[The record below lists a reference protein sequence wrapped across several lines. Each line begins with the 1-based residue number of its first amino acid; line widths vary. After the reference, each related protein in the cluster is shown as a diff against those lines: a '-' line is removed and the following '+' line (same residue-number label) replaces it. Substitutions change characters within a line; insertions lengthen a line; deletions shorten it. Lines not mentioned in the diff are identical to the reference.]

1 MFILQ
6 DLVILF
12 TSSKIY
18 LINLSGSAFF
28 SMYFIQPTRNIPN
41 LDQVLNTLPSLHMI
55 RIEELAQLD
64 PTIIA
69 IADVQDYLDHQWNSP
84 TVVLAYEHEGA
95 ELSQAWELGALAG
108 WLWNSLPLDPESALS
123 KIDAQYKR
131 NQDSRDL
138 PSAAELQKKLLP
150 NPIELQNY
158 KVETLFQPSAYLS
171 GDWYDYW
178 KISDKEI
185 MFYLADVSGHGV
197 TSSLLT
203 SWMAAFHGR
212 SKTPRELIKKLN
224 GMLVQENIEKHITM
238 IAGILNLETHTLKWS
253 SAGHYPPPIIF
264 EQNQAPRVLNTSS
277 FPLGL
282 TEDLEVEEMECTLSK
297 HARFIICSDGA
308 LEPFPGGLNEQFAQ
322 LVYHLQNQS
331 FRAPDHVADDIAIL
345 SLRRMN

>member
-1 MFILQ
+1 
-6 DLVILF
+6 
-12 TSSKIY
+12 
-18 LINLSGSAFF
+18 
-28 SMYFIQPTRNIPN
+28 MYFIQPSRHIPY
-41 LDQVLNTLPSLHMI
+41 LEQVLDTLPSVQMI
-55 RIEELAQLD
+55 RIEDIDLYDQ
-64 PTIIA
+64 TIIA
-69 IADVQDYLDHQWNSP
+69 IADIQDYLDYKWTLP
-84 TVVLAYEHEGA
+84 TIVLAFENEGSA
-95 ELSQAWELGALAG
+95 LAQAWELGALAG
-108 WLWNSLPLDPESALS
+108 WMWNKLPSNPQQSLL

-138 PSAAELQKKLLP
+138 PSAAELQKRLLP

-158 KVETLFQPSAYLS
+158 TVETFFQPSAYLS
-171 GDWYDYW
+171 GDWFDYW
-178 KISDKEI
+178 KISDKEV

-212 SKTPRELIKKLN
+212 AKTPRGLIKKLN

-238 IAGILNLETHTLKWS
+238 IAGILNLETHQLRWS
-253 SAGHYPPPIIF
+253 SAGHYPPAIIF
-264 EQNQAPRVLNTSS
+264 EPNQAPKILHTSS

-282 TEDLEVEEMECTLSK
+282 TEELEVEEHECVLNR

-308 LEPFPGGLNEQFAQ
+308 LEPFNGGLNDQFTQ

-331 FRAPDHVADDIAIL
+331 FEAPEHVADDIAIL

>member
-1 MFILQ
+1 
-6 DLVILF
+6 
-12 TSSKIY
+12 
-18 LINLSGSAFF
+18 
-28 SMYFIQPTRNIPN
+28 MYFIQPSRHIPY
-41 LDQVLNTLPSLHMI
+41 LEQVLDTLPSVQMI
-55 RIEELAQLD
+55 RIEDIDLYD

-69 IADVQDYLDHQWNSP
+69 IADIQDYLDYKWTLP
-84 TVVLAYEHEGA
+84 TIVLAFENEGSA
-95 ELSQAWELGALAG
+95 LAQAWELGALAG
-108 WLWNSLPLDPESALS
+108 WMWNKLPSNPQQSLL

-138 PSAAELQKKLLP
+138 PSAAELQKRLLP

-158 KVETLFQPSAYLS
+158 TVETFFQPSAYLS
-171 GDWYDYW
+171 GDWFDYW
-178 KISDKEI
+178 KISDKEV

-212 SKTPRELIKKLN
+212 AKTPRGLIKKLN

-238 IAGILNLETHTLKWS
+238 IAGILNLETHQLRWS
-253 SAGHYPPPIIF
+253 RAGHYPPAIIF
-264 EQNQAPRVLNTSS
+264 EPNQAPKILHTSS

-282 TEDLEVEEMECTLSK
+282 TEELEVEEHECVLNR

-308 LEPFPGGLNEQFAQ
+308 LEPFNGGLNDQFTQ

-331 FRAPDHVADDIAIL
+331 FEAPEHVADDIAIL

>member
-1 MFILQ
+1 
-6 DLVILF
+6 
-12 TSSKIY
+12 
-18 LINLSGSAFF
+18 
-28 SMYFIQPTRNIPN
+28 MYFIQPSRHIPC
-41 LDQVLNTLPSLHMI
+41 LEQVLDTLPSVQMI
-55 RIEELAQLD
+55 RIEDIDLYD

-69 IADVQDYLDHQWNSP
+69 IADIQDYLDYKWTLP
-84 TVVLAYEHEGA
+84 TIVLAFENEGSA
-95 ELSQAWELGALAG
+95 LAQAWELGALAG
-108 WLWNSLPLDPESALS
+108 WMWNKLPSNPQQSLL

-138 PSAAELQKKLLP
+138 PSAAELQKRLLP
-150 NPIELQNY
+150 NAIELQNY
-158 KVETLFQPSAYLS
+158 TVETFFQPSAYLS
-171 GDWYDYW
+171 GDWFDYW
-178 KISDKEI
+178 KISDKEV

-212 SKTPRELIKKLN
+212 AKTPRGLIKKLN

-238 IAGILNLETHTLKWS
+238 IAGILNLETHQLRWS
-253 SAGHYPPPIIF
+253 SAGHYPPAIIF
-264 EQNQAPRVLNTSS
+264 EPNQAPKISHTSS

-282 TEDLEVEEMECTLSK
+282 TEELEVEEHECVLNR

-308 LEPFPGGLNEQFAQ
+308 LEPFNGGLNDQFTQ

-331 FRAPDHVADDIAIL
+331 FEAPEHVADDIAIL

>member
-1 MFILQ
+1 
-6 DLVILF
+6 
-12 TSSKIY
+12 
-18 LINLSGSAFF
+18 
-28 SMYFIQPTRNIPN
+28 MYFIQPTRDIPY
-41 LDQVLNTLPSLHMI
+41 LDQLLAALPTVQIIH
-55 RIEELAQLD
+55 IEDLDLYD

-69 IADVQDYLDHQWNSP
+69 IADVADYLECQWTLP
-84 TVVLAYEHEGA
+84 TVVVAFENEGVA
-95 ELSQAWELGALAG
+95 LSQAWEQGALAG
-108 WLWNSLPLDPESALS
+108 WIWNKLPTSLHTALI

-138 PSAAELQKKLLP
+138 PSAAELQKRLLP
-150 NPIELQNY
+150 NPIELLNY

-224 GMLVQENIEKHITM
+224 GMLMQENIEKHITM
-238 IAGILNLETHTLKWS
+238 LAGILNLETHQLRWS
-253 SAGHYPPPIIF
+253 SAGHYPPAILIEP
-264 EQNQAPRVLNTSS
+264 NQEPKILTTSS

-282 TEDLEVEEMECTLSK
+282 TEDLEVEEFECVLNR

-308 LEPFPGGLNEQFAQ
+308 LEPFDGGLSEQMGQ
-322 LVYHLQNQS
+322 LVHHLQNQS
-331 FRAPDHVADDIAIL
+331 FQAPEHVADDIAIL
-345 SLRRMN
+345 SLHRMN

>member
-1 MFILQ
+1 
-6 DLVILF
+6 
-12 TSSKIY
+12 
-18 LINLSGSAFF
+18 
-28 SMYFIQPTRNIPN
+28 MYFIQPSRHIPY
-41 LDQVLNTLPSLHMI
+41 LEQVLDTLPSVQMI
-55 RIEELAQLD
+55 RIEDIDLYD

-69 IADVQDYLDHQWNSP
+69 IADIQDYLDYKWTLP
-84 TVVLAYEHEGA
+84 TIVLAFENEGSA
-95 ELSQAWELGALAG
+95 LAQAWELGALAG
-108 WLWNSLPLDPESALS
+108 WMWNKLPSNPQQSLL

-138 PSAAELQKKLLP
+138 PSAAEVQKRLLP

-158 KVETLFQPSAYLS
+158 TVETFFQPSAYLS
-171 GDWYDYW
+171 GDWFDYW
-178 KISDKEI
+178 KISDKEV

-212 SKTPRELIKKLN
+212 AKTPRGLIKKLN

-238 IAGILNLETHTLKWS
+238 IAGILNLETHQLRWS
-253 SAGHYPPPIIF
+253 SAGHYPPAIIF
-264 EQNQAPRVLNTSS
+264 EPNQVPKILHTSS

-282 TEDLEVEEMECTLSK
+282 TEELEVEEHECVLNR

-308 LEPFPGGLNEQFAQ
+308 LEPFNGGLNDQFTQ

-331 FRAPDHVADDIAIL
+331 FEAPEHVADDIAIL

>member
-1 MFILQ
+1 
-6 DLVILF
+6 
-12 TSSKIY
+12 
-18 LINLSGSAFF
+18 
-28 SMYFIQPTRNIPN
+28 MYFIQPSRHIPY
-41 LDQVLNTLPSLHMI
+41 LEQVLDTLPSVQMI
-55 RIEELAQLD
+55 RIEDLDLYD

-69 IADVQDYLDHQWNSP
+69 IADIQDYLDYKWTLP
-84 TVVLAYEHEGA
+84 TIVLAFENEGSA
-95 ELSQAWELGALAG
+95 LAQAWELGALAG
-108 WLWNSLPLDPESALS
+108 WMWNKLPSNPQQSLL

-138 PSAAELQKKLLP
+138 PSAAELQKRLLP

-158 KVETLFQPSAYLS
+158 TVETFFQPSAYLS
-171 GDWYDYW
+171 GDWFDYW
-178 KISDKEI
+178 KISDKEV

-212 SKTPRELIKKLN
+212 AKTPRGLIKKLN

-238 IAGILNLETHTLKWS
+238 IAGILNLETHQLRWS
-253 SAGHYPPPIIF
+253 SAGHYPPAIIF
-264 EQNQAPRVLNTSS
+264 EPNQAPKILHTSS

-282 TEDLEVEEMECTLSK
+282 TEELEVEEHECVLNR

-308 LEPFPGGLNEQFAQ
+308 LEPFNGGLNDQFTQ

-331 FRAPDHVADDIAIL
+331 FEAPEHVADDIAIL

>member
-1 MFILQ
+1 
-6 DLVILF
+6 
-12 TSSKIY
+12 
-18 LINLSGSAFF
+18 
-28 SMYFIQPTRNIPN
+28 MYFIQPSRHIPY
-41 LDQVLNTLPSLHMI
+41 LEQVLDTLPSVQMI
-55 RIEELAQLD
+55 RIEDIDLYD

-69 IADVQDYLDHQWNSP
+69 IADIQDYLDYKWTLP
-84 TVVLAYEHEGA
+84 TIVLAFENEGSA
-95 ELSQAWELGALAG
+95 LAQAWELGALAG
-108 WLWNSLPLDPESALS
+108 WMWNKLPSNPQQSFL

-138 PSAAELQKKLLP
+138 PSAAELQKRLLP

-158 KVETLFQPSAYLS
+158 TVETFFQPSAYLS
-171 GDWYDYW
+171 GDWFDYW
-178 KISDKEI
+178 KISDKEV

-212 SKTPRELIKKLN
+212 AKTPRELIKKLN

-238 IAGILNLETHTLKWS
+238 IAGILNLETHQLRWS
-253 SAGHYPPPIIF
+253 SAGHYPPAIIF
-264 EQNQAPRVLNTSS
+264 EPNQAPKILHTSS

-282 TEDLEVEEMECTLSK
+282 TEELEVEEHECVLNR

-308 LEPFPGGLNEQFAQ
+308 LEPFNGGLNDQFTQ

-331 FRAPDHVADDIAIL
+331 FEAPEHVADDIAIL

>member
-1 MFILQ
+1 
-6 DLVILF
+6 
-12 TSSKIY
+12 
-18 LINLSGSAFF
+18 
-28 SMYFIQPTRNIPN
+28 MYFIQPTRDIPY
-41 LDQVLNTLPSLHMI
+41 LDQLLAALPTVQIIHL
-55 RIEELAQLD
+55 EDLDLYD

-69 IADVQDYLDHQWNSP
+69 IADVADYLECQWTLP
-84 TVVLAYEHEGA
+84 TVVLAFENEGA
-95 ELSQAWELGALAG
+95 SLSQAWEQGALAG
-108 WLWNSLPLDPESALS
+108 WIWNKLPTSLHTSLI

-131 NQDSRDL
+131 NQGSRDL
-138 PSAAELQKKLLP
+138 PSAAELQKRLLP
-150 NPIELQNY
+150 NPIELLNY

-224 GMLVQENIEKHITM
+224 GMLMQENIEKHITM
-238 IAGILNLETHTLKWS
+238 LAGILNLETHQLRWS
-253 SAGHYPPPIIF
+253 SAGHYPPAILIEP
-264 EQNQAPRVLNTSS
+264 NQEPKILTTSS

-282 TEDLEVEEMECTLSK
+282 TEDLEVEEFECVLNR

-308 LEPFPGGLNEQFAQ
+308 LEPFDGGLSEQMGQ
-322 LVYHLQNQS
+322 LVHHLQNQS
-331 FRAPDHVADDIAIL
+331 FQAPEHVADDIAIL
-345 SLRRMN
+345 SLHRMN

>member
-1 MFILQ
+1 
-6 DLVILF
+6 
-12 TSSKIY
+12 
-18 LINLSGSAFF
+18 
-28 SMYFIQPTRNIPN
+28 MYFIQPSRHIPC
-41 LDQVLNTLPSLHMI
+41 LEQVLDTLPSVQMI
-55 RIEELAQLD
+55 RIEDIDLYD

-69 IADVQDYLDHQWNSP
+69 IADIQDYLDYKWTLP
-84 TVVLAYEHEGA
+84 TIVIAFENEGSALA
-95 ELSQAWELGALAG
+95 QAWELGALAG
-108 WLWNSLPLDPESALS
+108 WMWNKLPSNPQQSLL

-138 PSAAELQKKLLP
+138 PSAAELQKRLLP

-158 KVETLFQPSAYLS
+158 TVETFFQPSAYLS
-171 GDWYDYW
+171 GDWFDYW
-178 KISDKEI
+178 KISDKEV

-212 SKTPRELIKKLN
+212 AKTPRGLIKKLN

-238 IAGILNLETHTLKWS
+238 IAGILNLETHQLRWS
-253 SAGHYPPPIIF
+253 SAGHYPPAIIF
-264 EQNQAPRVLNTSS
+264 EPNQAPKILHTSS

-282 TEDLEVEEMECTLSK
+282 TEELEVEEHECVLNR

-308 LEPFPGGLNEQFAQ
+308 LEPFNGGLNDQFTQ

-331 FRAPDHVADDIAIL
+331 FEAPEHVADDIAIL

>member
-1 MFILQ
+1 MHNILIKG
-6 DLVILF
+6 LP
-12 TSSKIY
+12 TS
-18 LINLSGSAFF
+18 
-28 SMYFIQPTRNIPN
+28 SMYFIQPTRQISS
-41 LDQVLNTLPSLHMI
+41 LEQVLDVLPSVQMI
-55 RIEELAQLD
+55 NIEDIHLYD

-69 IADVQDYLDHQWNSP
+69 IADVHDYLQYQWSLP
-84 TVVLAYEHEGA
+84 TIVIAEENEGT

-108 WLWNSLPLDPESALS
+108 WVWTKLPVNLEGSLL

-197 TSSLLT
+197 TSLLLT

-238 IAGILNLETHTLKWS
+238 LAGILNLETHELKWS

-264 EQNQAPRVLNTSS
+264 EPNQAPRVLNTSS

-282 TEDLEVEEMECTLSK
+282 TEDLEVEEMVCTLTK

-308 LEPFPGGLNEQFAQ
+308 LEPFDGGLNEQFAQ

-331 FRAPDHVADDIAIL
+331 FQAPDHVADDIAIL

>member
-1 MFILQ
+1 
-6 DLVILF
+6 
-12 TSSKIY
+12 
-18 LINLSGSAFF
+18 
-28 SMYFIQPTRNIPN
+28 MYFIQPSRHIPC
-41 LDQVLNTLPSLHMI
+41 LEQVLDTLPSVQMI
-55 RIEELAQLD
+55 RIEDIDLYD

-69 IADVQDYLDHQWNSP
+69 IADIQDYLDYKWTLP
-84 TVVLAYEHEGA
+84 TIVLAFENEGSA
-95 ELSQAWELGALAG
+95 LAQAWELGALAG
-108 WLWNSLPLDPESALS
+108 WMWNKLPSNPQQSLL

-138 PSAAELQKKLLP
+138 PSAAELQKRLLP

-158 KVETLFQPSAYLS
+158 TVETFFQPSAYLS
-171 GDWYDYW
+171 GDWFDYW
-178 KISDKEI
+178 KISDKEV

-212 SKTPRELIKKLN
+212 AKTQRGLIKKLN

-238 IAGILNLETHTLKWS
+238 IAGILNLETHQLRWS
-253 SAGHYPPPIIF
+253 SAGHYPPAILF
-264 EQNQAPRVLNTSS
+264 EPHKPPKILSTSS

-282 TEDLEVEEMECTLSK
+282 TDDLEVEEFECYLNQ

-308 LEPFPGGLNEQFAQ
+308 LEPFDGGLNDQFTQ

-331 FRAPDHVADDIAIL
+331 FEAPEHVADDIAIL

>member
-1 MFILQ
+1 
-6 DLVILF
+6 
-12 TSSKIY
+12 
-18 LINLSGSAFF
+18 
-28 SMYFIQPTRNIPN
+28 MYFIQPSRHIPY
-41 LDQVLNTLPSLHMI
+41 LEQVLDTLPSVQMI
-55 RIEELAQLD
+55 RIEDIDLYD

-69 IADVQDYLDHQWNSP
+69 IADIQDYLDYKWTLP
-84 TVVLAYEHEGA
+84 TIVLAFENEGSA
-95 ELSQAWELGALAG
+95 LAQAWELGALAG
-108 WLWNSLPLDPESALS
+108 WMWNKLPSNPQQSLL
-123 KIDAQYKR
+123 KIDAQYKH

-138 PSAAELQKKLLP
+138 PSAAELQKRLLP

-158 KVETLFQPSAYLS
+158 TVETFFQPSAYLS
-171 GDWYDYW
+171 GDWFDYW
-178 KISDKEI
+178 KISDKEV

-212 SKTPRELIKKLN
+212 AKTPRGLIKKLN

-238 IAGILNLETHTLKWS
+238 IAGILNLETHQLRWS
-253 SAGHYPPPIIF
+253 SAGHYPPAIIF
-264 EQNQAPRVLNTSS
+264 EPNQAPKILHTSS

-282 TEDLEVEEMECTLSK
+282 TEELEVEEHECVLNR

-308 LEPFPGGLNEQFAQ
+308 LEPFNGGLNDQFTQ

-331 FRAPDHVADDIAIL
+331 FEAPEHVADDIAIL

>member
-1 MFILQ
+1 
-6 DLVILF
+6 
-12 TSSKIY
+12 
-18 LINLSGSAFF
+18 
-28 SMYFIQPTRNIPN
+28 MYFIQPSRHIPY
-41 LDQVLNTLPSLHMI
+41 LEQVLDTLPSVQMI
-55 RIEELAQLD
+55 RIEDIDLYD

-69 IADVQDYLDHQWNSP
+69 IADIQDYLDYKWTLP
-84 TVVLAYEHEGA
+84 TIVLAFENEGSA
-95 ELSQAWELGALAG
+95 LAQAWELGALAG
-108 WLWNSLPLDPESALS
+108 WMWNKLPSNPQQSLL

-138 PSAAELQKKLLP
+138 TSAAELQKRLLP

-158 KVETLFQPSAYLS
+158 TVETFFQPSAYLS
-171 GDWYDYW
+171 GDWFDYW
-178 KISDKEI
+178 KISDKEV

-212 SKTPRELIKKLN
+212 AKTPRGLIKKLN

-238 IAGILNLETHTLKWS
+238 IAGILNLETHQLRWS
-253 SAGHYPPPIIF
+253 SAGHYPPAIIF
-264 EQNQAPRVLNTSS
+264 EPNQAPKILHTSS

-282 TEDLEVEEMECTLSK
+282 TEELEVEEHECVLNR

-308 LEPFPGGLNEQFAQ
+308 LEPFNGGLNDQFTQ

-331 FRAPDHVADDIAIL
+331 FEAPEHVADDIAIL

>member
-1 MFILQ
+1 
-6 DLVILF
+6 
-12 TSSKIY
+12 
-18 LINLSGSAFF
+18 
-28 SMYFIQPTRNIPN
+28 MYFIQPTRVIPH
-41 LDQVLNTLPSLHMI
+41 LQHVLETLPSVQMI
-55 RIEELAQLD
+55 CIEDISLYD

-69 IADVQDYLDHQWNSP
+69 IADVQDYLTYKWNLP
-84 TVVLAYEHEGA
+84 TIVLAFDSEGTA
-95 ELSQAWELGALAG
+95 LAQAWEMGALAG
-108 WLWNSLPLDPESALS
+108 WLWNQLPENPQKALS

-138 PSAAELQKKLLP
+138 PSAAELQKRLLP
-150 NPIELQNY
+150 NPIELTNY

-171 GDWYDYW
+171 GDWFDYW

-212 SKTPRELIKKLN
+212 SKSPRELIKKLN

-238 IAGILNLETHTLKWS
+238 ISGILNLETHQLRWS
-253 SAGHYPPPIIF
+253 SAGHYPPAIIF
-264 EQNQAPRVLNTSS
+264 ELNQTPIVLNTSS

-282 TEDLEVEEMECTLSK
+282 TEDLEVEEFECVLNR

-308 LEPFPGGLNEQFAQ
+308 LEPFDGGLSEQFEQ
-322 LVYHLQNQS
+322 LVYHLKNQS
-331 FRAPDHVADDIAIL
+331 FQAPEHVADDIAIL
-345 SLRRMN
+345 SLKRIN

>member
-1 MFILQ
+1 
-6 DLVILF
+6 
-12 TSSKIY
+12 
-18 LINLSGSAFF
+18 
-28 SMYFIQPTRNIPN
+28 MYFIQPSRHIPY
-41 LDQVLNTLPSLHMI
+41 LEQVLDTLPSVQMI
-55 RIEELAQLD
+55 RIEDIDLYD

-69 IADVQDYLDHQWNSP
+69 IADIQDYLDYKWTLP
-84 TVVLAYEHEGA
+84 TNVLAFENEGSA
-95 ELSQAWELGALAG
+95 LAQAWELGALAG
-108 WLWNSLPLDPESALS
+108 WMWNKLPSNPQQSLL

-138 PSAAELQKKLLP
+138 PSAAELQKRLLP

-158 KVETLFQPSAYLS
+158 TVETFFQPSAYLS
-171 GDWYDYW
+171 GDWFDYW
-178 KISDKEI
+178 KISDKEV

-212 SKTPRELIKKLN
+212 AKTPRELIKKLN

-238 IAGILNLETHTLKWS
+238 IAGILNLETHQLRWS
-253 SAGHYPPPIIF
+253 SAGHYPPAIIF
-264 EQNQAPRVLNTSS
+264 EPNQAPKILHTSS

-282 TEDLEVEEMECTLSK
+282 TEELEVEEHECVLNR

-308 LEPFPGGLNEQFAQ
+308 LEPFNGGLNDQFTQ

-331 FRAPDHVADDIAIL
+331 FEAPEHVADDIAIL

>member
-1 MFILQ
+1 
-6 DLVILF
+6 
-12 TSSKIY
+12 
-18 LINLSGSAFF
+18 
-28 SMYFIQPTRNIPN
+28 MYFIQPSRHIPY
-41 LDQVLNTLPSLHMI
+41 LEQVLDTLPSVQMI
-55 RIEELAQLD
+55 RIEDIDLYD

-69 IADVQDYLDHQWNSP
+69 IADIQDYLDYKWTLP
-84 TVVLAYEHEGA
+84 TIVLAFENEGSA
-95 ELSQAWELGALAG
+95 LAQAWELGALAG
-108 WLWNSLPLDPESALS
+108 WMWNKLPSNPQQSLL

-138 PSAAELQKKLLP
+138 PSAAELQKRLLP

-158 KVETLFQPSAYLS
+158 TVETFFQPSAYLS
-171 GDWYDYW
+171 GDWFDYW
-178 KISDKEI
+178 KISDKEV

-212 SKTPRELIKKLN
+212 AKTPRGLIKKLN

-238 IAGILNLETHTLKWS
+238 IAGSLNLETHQLRWS
-253 SAGHYPPPIIF
+253 SAGHYPPAIIF
-264 EQNQAPRVLNTSS
+264 EPNQAPKILHTSS

-282 TEDLEVEEMECTLSK
+282 TEELEVEEHECVLNR

-308 LEPFPGGLNEQFAQ
+308 LEPFNGGLNDQFTQ
-322 LVYHLQNQS
+322 LMYHLQNQS
-331 FRAPDHVADDIAIL
+331 FEAPEHVADDIAIL

>member
-1 MFILQ
+1 
-6 DLVILF
+6 
-12 TSSKIY
+12 
-18 LINLSGSAFF
+18 
-28 SMYFIQPTRNIPN
+28 MYFIRPTRDIPHLN
-41 LDQVLNTLPSLHMI
+41 QVINTLPSVQMI
-55 RIEELAQLD
+55 NIEDIGLYD

-69 IADVQDYLDHQWNSP
+69 IADVQDFLTYQWNLA
-84 TVVLAYEHEGA
+84 TIVLAFDQEGA
-95 ELSQAWELGALAG
+95 ALAQAWEQGALAG
-108 WLWNSLPLDPESALS
+108 WLWNHLPENPALALA

-138 PSAAELQKKLLP
+138 PSAAELQKRLLP
-150 NPIELQNY
+150 NPIELINY
-158 KVETLFQPSAYLS
+158 QVETLFKPSAYLS
-171 GDWYDYW
+171 GDWFDYW

-238 IAGILNLETHTLKWS
+238 ISGILNLETHQLRWS
-253 SAGHYPPPIIF
+253 SAGHYPPAIIF
-264 EQNQAPRVLNTSS
+264 EPNQPPKVLNTSS

-282 TEDLEVEEMECTLSK
+282 TEDLEVEEFDCILNR

-308 LEPFPGGLNEQFAQ
+308 LEPFNGGLNEQFEQ

-331 FRAPDHVADDIAIL
+331 FQAPEHVADDIAIL
-345 SLRRMN
+345 SLCRMN

>member
-1 MFILQ
+1 
-6 DLVILF
+6 
-12 TSSKIY
+12 
-18 LINLSGSAFF
+18 
-28 SMYFIQPTRNIPN
+28 MYFIQPSRQISS
-41 LDQVLNTLPSLHMI
+41 LEHVLNTLPSLQMI
-55 RIEELAQLD
+55 TIEEIHLYD
-64 PTIIA
+64 PTRIA
-69 IADVQDYLDHQWNSP
+69 IADVHDFLEYQWTLP
-84 TVVLAYEHEGA
+84 TIVIAQENEGA

-108 WLWNSLPLDPESALS
+108 WIWTKLPSNLEGSLF

-150 NPIELQNY
+150 NPIDLQNY

-238 IAGILNLETHTLKWS
+238 LAGILNIETHTLKWS

-264 EQNQAPRVLNTSS
+264 EPNQAPRVLNTSS

-282 TEDLEVEEMECTLSK
+282 TEDLEVEEFECTLNK

-308 LEPFPGGLNEQFAQ
+308 LEPFSGGLNEQFAQ

>member
-1 MFILQ
+1 
-6 DLVILF
+6 
-12 TSSKIY
+12 
-18 LINLSGSAFF
+18 
-28 SMYFIQPTRNIPN
+28 MYFIQPSRHIPY
-41 LDQVLNTLPSLHMI
+41 LEQVLDTLPSVQMI
-55 RIEELAQLD
+55 RIEDIDLYD

-69 IADVQDYLDHQWNSP
+69 IADIQDYLDYKWTLP
-84 TVVLAYEHEGA
+84 TIVLAFENEGSA
-95 ELSQAWELGALAG
+95 LAQAWEFGALAG
-108 WLWNSLPLDPESALS
+108 WMWNKLPSNPQQSLL

-138 PSAAELQKKLLP
+138 PSAAELQKRLLP

-158 KVETLFQPSAYLS
+158 TVETFFQPSAYLS
-171 GDWYDYW
+171 GDWFDYW
-178 KISDKEI
+178 KISDKEV

-212 SKTPRELIKKLN
+212 AKTPRGLIKKLN

-238 IAGILNLETHTLKWS
+238 IAGILNLETHQLRWS
-253 SAGHYPPPIIF
+253 SAGHYPPAIIF
-264 EQNQAPRVLNTSS
+264 EPNQAPKILHTSS

-282 TEDLEVEEMECTLSK
+282 TEELEVEEHECVLNR

-308 LEPFPGGLNEQFAQ
+308 LEPFNGGLNDQFTQ

-331 FRAPDHVADDIAIL
+331 FEAPEHVADDIAIL

>member
-1 MFILQ
+1 
-6 DLVILF
+6 
-12 TSSKIY
+12 
-18 LINLSGSAFF
+18 
-28 SMYFIQPTRNIPN
+28 MYFIQPSRQIPS
-41 LDQVLNTLPSLHMI
+41 LEQVLDALPSLKMI
-55 RIEELAQLD
+55 SLEDIQHSD

-69 IADVQDYLDHQWNSP
+69 IADVHDFLQHQWSLP
-84 TVVLAYEHEGA
+84 TIVIAHENEGDA
-95 ELSQAWELGALAG
+95 LSQAWEIGALAG
-108 WLWNSLPLDPESALS
+108 WIWTHLPRDLESSLL

-185 MFYLADVSGHGV
+185 IFYLADVSGHGV

-238 IAGILNLETHTLKWS
+238 VAGTLNLETHTLKWS

-264 EQNQAPRVLNTSS
+264 EPNQAPRVLNTSS

-282 TEDLEVEEMECTLSK
+282 TEDLEVEEFTTTLTK

-308 LEPFPGGLNEQFAQ
+308 LEPYSGGLNEQFAQ

>member
-1 MFILQ
+1 
-6 DLVILF
+6 
-12 TSSKIY
+12 
-18 LINLSGSAFF
+18 
-28 SMYFIQPTRNIPN
+28 MYFIQPSRHIPY
-41 LDQVLNTLPSLHMI
+41 LEQVLDTLPSVQMI
-55 RIEELAQLD
+55 RIEDIDLYD

-69 IADVQDYLDHQWNSP
+69 IADIQDYLDYKWTLP
-84 TVVLAYEHEGA
+84 TIVLAFENEGSA
-95 ELSQAWELGALAG
+95 LAQAWELGALAG
-108 WLWNSLPLDPESALS
+108 WMWNKLPSNPQQSLL

-138 PSAAELQKKLLP
+138 PSAAELQKRLLP

-158 KVETLFQPSAYLS
+158 TVETFFQPSAYLS
-171 GDWYDYW
+171 GDWFDYW
-178 KISDKEI
+178 KISDKEV

-212 SKTPRELIKKLN
+212 AKTPRGLIKKLN

-238 IAGILNLETHTLKWS
+238 IAGILNLETHQLRWS
-253 SAGHYPPPIIF
+253 SAGHYPPAIIF
-264 EQNQAPRVLNTSS
+264 EPNQAPKILHTSS

-282 TEDLEVEEMECTLSK
+282 TEELEVEEHECVLNRHS
-297 HARFIICSDGA
+297 RFIICSDGA
-308 LEPFPGGLNEQFAQ
+308 LEPFNGGLNDQFTQ

-331 FRAPDHVADDIAIL
+331 FEAPEHVADDITIL